1 MSRFDGMHINPD
13 AHYLVVGSEEPADNG
28 IRPGRALAVRRA
40 LCRCG
45 HMLMLNASGYVVAQ
59 SDRGMWVTVAL
70 PIKDCPRCGADLDT
84 SDRVTVVP

>member
-1 MSRFDGMHINPD
+1 MMDETDLALERKQM
-13 AHYLVVGSEEPADNG
+13 
-28 IRPGRALAVRRA
+28 RPVRRA

-45 HMLMLNASGYVVAQ
+45 AMLMLNASGYVVAQ

-70 PIKDCPRCGADLDT
+70 PVKDCPRCGADLDT